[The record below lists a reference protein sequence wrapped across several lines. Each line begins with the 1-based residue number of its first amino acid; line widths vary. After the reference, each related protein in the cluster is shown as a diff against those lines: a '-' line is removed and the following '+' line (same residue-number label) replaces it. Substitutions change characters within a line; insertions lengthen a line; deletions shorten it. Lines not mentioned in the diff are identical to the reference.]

1 MGLGE
6 TMEDRIDMCLD
17 LRKLGV
23 KSTPV
28 NVLNAIPGTP
38 YENLPKLTNDEFC
51 RIVAIYRFINPKAFI
66 RLAGG
71 RGVLGDDGKRAFK
84 SGANAAITDD
94 MLTTAGVAAVPVSNR
109 EPQVSR
115 RDRPTRAAFFCTPF
129 SRTFIRALREIL
141 FFRRLIH
148 EYDNALSL
156 SCKSE
161 AVQFSENDKKDCI
174 AAVLECFWP
183 LSPQRG

>member
-51 RIVAIYRFINPKAFI
+51 RIVAIYRFINPKAYI

-71 RGVLGDDGKRAFK
+71 RGVLGDDGERAFR
-84 SGANAAITDD
+84 SGANATITDD
-94 MLTTAGVAAVPVSNR
+94 MLTTAGVNDVKDFALVKKLGFKPHG
-109 EPQVSR
+109 
-115 RDRPTRAAFFCTPF
+115 
-129 SRTFIRALREIL
+129 FI
-141 FFRRLIH
+141 
-148 EYDNALSL
+148 
-156 SCKSE
+156 K
-161 AVQFSENDKKDCI
+161 
-174 AAVLECFWP
+174 
-183 LSPQRG
+183 